1 PAYKNTGLWKIMQ
14 ATFGVLN
21 QTHPNL
27 TKGCWLCY
35 IASPLFYEALGSPA
49 KSRRV
54 NGTNPKE
61 CLWRSGSDRTP
72 GITIEQIRGQGRCV
86 G

>member
-1 PAYKNTGLWKIMQ
+1 MRRDIALWKMMQ
-14 ATFGVLN
+14 ATFELLN
-21 QTHPNL
+21 HTHPNL

-35 IASPLFYEALGSPA
+35 ITSPPFYEALGSPA
-49 KSRRV
+49 KSRRI

-61 CLWRSGSDRTP
+61 CFWRRGNDRTP
-72 GITIEQIRGQGRCV
+72 GITIEQVKGQGRCV